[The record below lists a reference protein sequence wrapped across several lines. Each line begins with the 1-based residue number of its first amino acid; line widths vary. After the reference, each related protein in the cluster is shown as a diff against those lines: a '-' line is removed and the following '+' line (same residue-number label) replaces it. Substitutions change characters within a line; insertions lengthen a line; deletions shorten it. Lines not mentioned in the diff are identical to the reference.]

1 MLIPPRDGLDLED
14 YKILKPDSCRN
25 KFISIIIP
33 AYNEAQRIGRTIQ
46 ELNAFLHQR
55 GLCYELIVV
64 NDGSRDNTSAAAKA
78 AIEDYQVRNF
88 TLIELKNNQGKGSAV
103 TSGVKQ
109 ATGDIIGFIDADLPV
124 DLTCIDS
131 MIAAVE
137 GGVDLAIGARDLKES
152 VINPNQNKIRLF
164 AGRVFSHLINLVLFK
179 EVFDTQCGVKFFK
192 ANPAKAIFERLTI
205 PGFGFDVEVIFLAVK
220 FGLVIKRTPV
230 KLVNTNGSRV
240 RLWRDAV
247 IMFTDLFKIR
257 RNAGQ
262 GRYDLCGH
270 RRGLIPNIV
279 RNRGE

>member
-1 MLIPPRDGLDLED
+1 M
-14 YKILKPDSCRN
+14 KSDSCRN

-55 GLCYELIVV
+55 GLHYELIVV

-88 TLIELKNNQGKGSAV
+88 RLIELKNNRGKGSAV
-103 TSGVKQ
+103 TDGVKQ

-124 DLTCIDS
+124 DLTCLDS
-131 MIAAVE
+131 MLAAVA
-137 GGVDLAIGARDLKES
+137 GGVDLAIGARDLEES
-152 VINPNQNKIRLF
+152 VINPNQNRIRLF

-192 ANPAKAIFERLTI
+192 ANAAKTIFERLTI

-230 KLVNTNGSRV
+230 KLISTNGSRV
-240 RLWRDAV
+240 RLWRDAM

-257 RNAGQ
+257 RNARQ
-262 GRYDLCGH
+262 GRYNLCDCP
-270 RRGLIPNIV
+270 RRSISNILPTQ
-279 RNRGE
+279 GE